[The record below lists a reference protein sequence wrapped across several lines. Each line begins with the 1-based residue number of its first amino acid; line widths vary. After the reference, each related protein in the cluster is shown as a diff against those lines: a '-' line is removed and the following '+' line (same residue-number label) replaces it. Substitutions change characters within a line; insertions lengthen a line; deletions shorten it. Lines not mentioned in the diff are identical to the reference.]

1 MNKLWK
7 ILSAMLVTAIVTA
20 MFALPAFAADYA
32 DDDKATGG
40 TTTFQKY
47 FVVKK
52 DVEFPSVEFTYTIGT
67 GAAIGPAAGKMEV
80 FAGVDADKVTVGTA
94 DFTTTPAQA
103 DVYDSVQTND
113 ILTLGADEKYAK
125 KTVTIDFSAVKF
137 AEPGVYRYTLQEN
150 PCANPA
156 INCDSTV
163 YSVDVY
169 VIDTNGKLSVAAY
182 TIHTGTDAPDSTAGT
197 TATAVTGKIDGI
209 VNKYPTA
216 GLYVGKVVAG
226 NQGSR
231 DKYFKITVSLTG
243 LVPGSVLT
251 VDLANADPA
260 SGTNT
265 ATAEAY
271 RNLTN
276 ATSLTAN
283 NSGEISQNFY
293 IQNGQY
299 IAIYGITSG
308 AEYIVTEDYEDYES
322 VDSKTTP
329 FTISSKTFNGDK
341 EGTFGTED
349 IYTGFTNTRN
359 GVIPTGVLMAIGPVV
374 VIGIIVVG
382 GIVFL
387 AVRNTKRKASEVA
400 EDEADS

>member
-1 MNKLWK
+1 MNKLRK

-32 DDDKATGG
+32 DADQATGG
-40 TTTFQKY
+40 TTTFKKY

-67 GAAIGPAAGKMEV
+67 GTAIGPAAKKMEV

-103 DVYDSVQTND
+103 DVYDSVQNND

-169 VIDTNGKLSVAAY
+169 VIDTNGTLSVANY
-182 TIHTGTDAPDSTAGT
+182 IIHDGTDAPASTTGT
-197 TATAVTGKIDGI
+197 TTAAADKIDGI
-209 VNKYPTA
+209 VNKYPTT

-231 DKYFKITVSLTG
+231 DKYFKITVSLTN
-243 LVPGSVLT
+243 LVPGSVLK
-251 VDLANADPA
+251 VDLNKADAVSGSNAATASAYRAQANA
-260 SGTNT
+260 TT
-265 ATAEAY
+265 
-271 RNLTN
+271 
-276 ATSLTAN
+276 LTADTN
-283 NSGEISQNFY
+283 GDISQNFY
-293 IQNGQY
+293 LQNGQY
-299 IAIYGITSG
+299 IAIYGVTAG
-308 AEYIVTEDYEDYES
+308 AGYIVTEDAEDYAS
-322 VDSKTTP
+322 VNSETTS
-329 FTISSKTFNGDK
+329 FTIDGKTFNGAVS
-341 EGTFGTED
+341 GTFASAD